1 MNELA
6 RLFKALSEETRLE
19 ILELIFAVGEVCVC
33 EVEEVLEISQSKA
46 SRHLRYLRNQGILV
60 DRRDGLWVHY
70 DLADDLEAE
79 STRILDVLRDVLAA
93 RPASPAVARLTA
105 RRAAQTP
112 ACTVPA
118 GGSAIRPTAGPA
130 SGVER
135 AGAGGRG

>member
-33 EVEEVLEISQSKA
+33 EVEEVLGISQSKA
-46 SRHLRYLRNQGILV
+46 SRHLRYLRNQEILV

-70 DLADDLEAE
+70 DLTEDTGAE
-79 STRILDVLRDVLAA
+79 SARILAALRDVLAA

-105 RRAAQTP
+105 LRAAQS
-112 ACTVPA
+112 AVCAVPA
-118 GGSAIRPTAGPA
+118 GEPEPA
-130 SGVER
+130 DTR
-135 AGAGGRG
+135 RRG